1 MEIINNSR
9 FTEIT
14 LELDKIK
21 NYIAEFTV
29 SEPGR
34 KNVEKIHPLDDIN
47 EIKKYLKLSMEFKE
61 LVQVESNFPIYGL
74 EDIVSIIEK
83 NNCFQMV
90 SNPENAPYV
99 EKFIKDDLQEDL
111 TPTSLEVLA
120 IIAYKGP
127 ITRVEIEEIRGINSS
142 YTLRNLLI
150 RGLIERKPHPEDART
165 YLYEISFDF
174 LRKLGLSS
182 VDQLP
187 EYKKFKEIE

>member
-1 MEIINNSR
+1 MNLKSAIESILFSIGEPVSLNKLAKV
-9 FTEIT
+9 
-14 LELDKIK
+14 LEQ
-21 NYIAEFTV
+21 
-29 SEPGR
+29 
-34 KNVEKIHPLDDIN
+34 EKGI
-47 EIKKYLKLSMEFKE
+47 IKKAIKGLSEEYKE
-61 LVQVESNFPIYGL
+61 QKRGVA
-74 EDIVSIIEK
+74 IIEK